1 MQAGACNCRRVLRL
15 WIALVDPV
23 ARAYRPCLALC
34 RMFSCPAGLEPG
46 IADESYRRFTNELPN
61 SSMPSCGDSRL
72 FTDRSGD
79 RSYICYSLT
88 PKKLGRRGPLRS
100 GTRGTS
106 TIGRTRRRMKPPREV
121 TRTQSVMLGHAS
133 AESPRDEEA
142 DAAPRPTAA
151 TARACLSLLGKH
163 AAAAAAIGYENSCL
177 HSWIALHARF
187 RTMPPSRT
195 ALLMIIALFGRSPF
209 CRTSVEESL
218 GGTGEGSIVTV
229 FS

>member
-1 MQAGACNCRRVLRL
+1 
-15 WIALVDPV
+15 
-23 ARAYRPCLALC
+23 
-34 RMFSCPAGLEPG
+34 MFSCPAGLEPG

-100 GTRGTS
+100 GTRGTC
-106 TIGRTRRRMKPPREV
+106 TMRTNAPQDEAPREV
-121 TRTQSVMLGHAS
+121 TRTQSVMLGRAS

-151 TARACLSLLGKH
+151 TARACLSLLGRTRRH
-163 AAAAAAIGYENSCL
+163 GATIGYENSCL

-209 CRTSVEESL
+209 CRTAVEESL
-218 GGTGEGSIVTV
+218 GGTGEGSIVTA